1 LTERELIEGCLKKDT
16 KSQRALFEQ
25 FAGKMMSVCR
35 RYAKDQKEAEDML
48 QESFIRVFSHFG
60 QYRSEG
66 SLEGWIRRIVVRT
79 CLRLIQKSKIRFL
92 DIDENRETAPF
103 IAAEVLSNL
112 DTEDLLKL
120 ISGLPNGYRLI
131 FNLYVLEGY
140 DHNEIAA
147 LLNITAG
154 TSRSQLSKARNL
166 LKIQIENLQKLPNK
180 YA

>member
-1 LTERELIEGCLKKDT
+1 
-16 KSQRALFEQ
+16 
-25 FAGKMMSVCR
+25 MSVCR
-35 RYAKDQKEAEDML
+35 RYAKDQKEAEDIL
-48 QESFIRVFSHFG
+48 QEAFIRVFSYFG

-92 DIDENRETAPF
+92 DIDENREAAPF
-103 IAAEVLSNL
+103 IAAEVVSNL
-112 DTEDLLKL
+112 DAEDLLKL

-131 FNLYVLEGY
+131 FNLYVVEGY

-154 TSRSQLSKARNL
+154 TSRSQLSKARHL
-166 LKIQIENLQKLPNK
+166 LKIQIENLQKFPNK